1 MIKDRS
7 RWDGGL
13 SMKLTGS
20 EDLIARILA
29 FKKGKYN
36 IMRRA
41 ARVAGRPLVTSLR
54 GIIKTSVGRNIKP
67 PKPTVWDKRKAAA
80 VKWIGKKSKH
90 AGKAGKSLWKS
101 ALVKMARSQTKRAMN
116 AVTKDLT
123 AVKRGLYKS
132 LGIKRRRRKEKPK
145 RGRPPKNNDVLI
157 TRPRE
162 KSPTKSKPEKPKTYT
177 LNQISSMV
185 TTDKERDIIRDVITN
200 RNLLGTGKYKK
211 QGIVREIGATG
222 NLYRAVTFKIH
233 MDKKKANAYD
243 RDSGGALTP
252 GAGSS
257 ASWKNA
263 KWRSVSSKRIILVV
277 GVRSMPL
284 VAWNPFIGKLVRTDP
299 KRYFHTLE
307 NGHAIVLRGRKTGK
321 KTRSFKLLSRA
332 WKASRSSTMSLIRT
346 ALADELKKEMAK
358 RG

>member
-1 MIKDRS
+1 MADPKPAWMIKDRS

-20 EDLIARILA
+20 EDLIAKILA

-41 ARVAGRPLVTSLR
+41 AWGAGRPLVTSLR
-54 GIIKTSVGRNIKP
+54 GIIKTSVGRNSKP

-80 VKWIGKKSKH
+80 VKWIGKKSKQ

-101 ALVKMARSQTKRAMN
+101 AFGKMARSMTKRAMK

-123 AVKRGLYKS
+123 AVKKELYKS
-132 LGIKRRRRKEKPK
+132 LGVKRRRRKEKPK

-177 LNQISSMV
+177 LNQISSMI

-222 NLYRAVTFKIH
+222 NLARAVR
-233 MDKKKANAYD
+233 MVDMVED
-243 RDSGGALTP
+243 RLAFHALL
-252 GAGSS
+252 
-257 ASWKNA
+257 
-263 KWRSVSSKRIILVV
+263 RSLNERVFFPVFLPR
-277 GVRSMPL
+277 
-284 VAWNPFIGKLVRTDP
+284 RT
-299 KRYFHTLE
+299 
-307 NGHAIVLRGRKTGK
+307 
-321 KTRSFKLLSRA
+321 
-332 WKASRSSTMSLIRT
+332 
-346 ALADELKKEMAK
+346 MA
-358 RG
+358 